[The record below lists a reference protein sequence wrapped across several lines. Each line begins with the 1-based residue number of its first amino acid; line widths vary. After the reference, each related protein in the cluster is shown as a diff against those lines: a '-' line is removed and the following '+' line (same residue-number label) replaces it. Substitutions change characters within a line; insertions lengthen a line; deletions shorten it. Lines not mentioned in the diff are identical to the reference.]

1 MKRPTI
7 AVAVAALCLALVAG
21 CGSSGSTS
29 ADPAPSVS
37 ATPNGVGD
45 LPADEALAKVQAA
58 AADATSVRFSGSLKD
73 GSQTVALDVTA
84 ETEGDA
90 SATLKVSGQEIDVLV
105 VGDTGY
111 LKADQAFWQDQAGA
125 EVAAAFADK
134 WIEFPK
140 NSPDFAPFL
149 ALTKVSSLIQQ
160 DEASTLKT
168 GKPTTIDGVAVF
180 ALVDPSPTDGGTL
193 YAAST
198 GAPLPVQL
206 VGSGKASGGKIE
218 FGEWNEPV
226 TITAPDPADVVDP
239 TTIQ

>member
-1 MKRPTI
+1 MKRPTL
-7 AVAVAALCLALVAG
+7 AVVVAALGLGLLAG
-21 CGSSGSTS
+21 CGSAASTS

-45 LPADEALAKVQAA
+45 LPADEALEKVQAA
-58 AADATSVRFSGSLKD
+58 VADATSVTFSGAVKD

-84 ETEGDA
+84 EIEGDA
-90 SATLKVSGQEIDVLV
+90 SATLEVSGQVIDVLV

-111 LKADQAFWQDQAGA
+111 LKADQAFWQEQAGA
-125 EVAAAFADK
+125 EVAAIFADK

-140 NSPDFAPFL
+140 DSSDFAPFL

-160 DEASTLKT
+160 DNGSTLKT

-180 ALVDPSPTDGGTL
+180 TLVDPSTTDGGTL

-206 VGSGKASGGKIE
+206 VGSGKASGGKIQ

-226 TITAPDPADVVDP
+226 TITAPDPADVIDP
-239 TTIQ
+239 STIQ